1 MVHDNLCLLHS
12 AVFSVINV
20 GINRWRNCYNS
31 IIKLCYTVVIFDDK
45 MILNCFLQAV
55 STLYENLEI
64 DSILC
69 NLFQETIVDW
79 IVNY

>member
-12 AVFSVINV
+12 AAFSVINV

-31 IIKLCYTVVIFDDK
+31 IIKLGYTVVTFDDK

-55 STLYENLEI
+55 STLHENLEI